1 MKPQQ
6 SIIIQLVNLDGSP
19 LGMEAVYCRLN
30 LYTHGTFRYCFKF
43 GPTRNDGKL
52 QITFEEVETERKAE
66 GKIWLMDYN
75 DPLTDCDSRVRL
87 NIPSG
92 DEMVASHNAI
102 TKFYNGA
109 TPEHA
114 KPWLTANN
122 AKIKAEDVFVELHDG
137 ENLVKLP
144 CAMLTS

>member
-1 MKPQQ
+1 
-6 SIIIQLVNLDGSP
+6 
-19 LGMEAVYCRLN
+19 
-30 LYTHGTFRYCFKF
+30 
-43 GPTRNDGKL
+43 
-52 QITFEEVETERKAE
+52 
-66 GKIWLMDYN
+66 
-75 DPLTDCDSRVRL
+75 
-87 NIPSG
+87 
-92 DEMVASHNAI
+92 MVASHNAI